1 MLLIHVRE
9 HVNAFDLVMNA
20 DVHFRSQFDIGEKCS
35 EQPQSATA
43 KFLARHVTTTCRF
56 SGPFK

>member
-1 MLLIHVRE
+1 MPLIHVRE
-9 HVNAFDLVMNA
+9 HINPFDLVMNA
-20 DVHFRSQFDIGEKCS
+20 DVHLRSQFDIGEKCS

-43 KFLARHVTTTCRF
+43 KFLARRIATTFRF